1 MLFNEPEWIKL
12 IFLLADTQQWIDEMS
27 QTAFVQLPLQH
38 KQELQRS
45 TYFLSAT
52 AMAHDIQRH
61 YYKIPRHPGTGK
73 FCLFTAKQ

>member
-38 KQELQRS
+38 KQEL
-45 TYFLSAT
+45 
-52 AMAHDIQRH
+52 
-61 YYKIPRHPGTGK
+61 
-73 FCLFTAKQ
+73 